1 MMKSFDNWLLVNMN
15 MQDGGSNMVF
25 DASVEYNE
33 SNSRIQERFER
44 NIVEKSI
51 LGLEIYYHFV

>member
-15 MQDGGSNMVF
+15 MQDGGSNMVL